1 MVLTHLDHI
10 YLLFNNISRA
20 TFKVNMDIMRGDARY
35 DHHLQLK
42 LKCVIHSHKNLT
54 KKMNTQFFDMVEKL
68 MNQFG

>member
-35 DHHLQLK
+35 DHHLISIK
-42 LKCVIHSHKNLT
+42 
-54 KKMNTQFFDMVEKL
+54 VEVGDSLPQKSY
-68 MNQFG
+68 